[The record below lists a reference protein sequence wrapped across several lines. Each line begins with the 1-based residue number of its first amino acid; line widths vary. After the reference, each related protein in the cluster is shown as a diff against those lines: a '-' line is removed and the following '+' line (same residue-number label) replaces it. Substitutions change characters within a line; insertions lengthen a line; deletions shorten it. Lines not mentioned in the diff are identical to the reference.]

1 MKQNNYPNDPIQEI
15 AEKLREHTVPYKE
28 GSWERFKELEGK
40 KKKFILWPYL
50 SAAAVLLIA
59 FTLFSLPKESKDIAP
74 ELTSKQVISQKKD
87 LKEEVVI
94 NEEPL
99 SESLYTE
106 ENKQNIYQK
115 HEILE
120 EEVISG
126 SLLANQVIDNTAEA
140 IYNAEINTSQESIQL
155 VESVISQPETS
166 LNNVEDS
173 YAKTQSDD
181 DAIEPKTKA
190 KEKKSQ
196 DFLAELLKVEKEERV
211 AFSKVEDRKWSVGLD
226 VASNMSSNNDVNI
239 GGGLAIGYAVSPKVS
254 LSSGISYLHVNAE
267 REIGAV
273 NSKTMQASPNST
285 SGALPL
291 AGRRSTKILRGVD
304 ASLIGLD
311 IPLAINYHISPKVYA
326 SAGVSVFNVLNE
338 RQDNIYE
345 NSNSDVLFIASDS
358 KGPEP
363 VVQTFSSRERTVDK
377 NYEGKGLSGFY
388 NFSVG
393 YAVPVSSKVDIAI
406 EPFYK
411 IPMTSNSGSELNL
424 SNGGIKISTRF

>member
-1 MKQNNYPNDPIQEI
+1 MKQNNHPNDPIQEL
-15 AEKLREHTVPYKE
+15 AEKLREHAVPYKE

-59 FTLFSLPKESKDIAP
+59 FTLFLLPKESQETTP
-74 ELTSKQVISQKKD
+74 ELTSQQA
-87 LKEEVVI
+87 I
-94 NEEPL
+94 NQNEDVAKTEEPL
-99 SESLYTE
+99 SESFYE
-106 ENKQNIYQK
+106 EDKKQDINQK
-115 HEILE
+115 NEFII

-126 SLLANQVIDNTAEA
+126 SLIASRVSDNKSETIISTELTT
-140 IYNAEINTSQESIQL
+140 NKENIQL
-155 VESVISQPETS
+155 AENVENQPEIG
-166 LNNVEDS
+166 LNNGKES
-173 YAKTQSDD
+173 YAKVQSDKD
-181 DAIEPKTKA
+181 KIAPGAKV
-190 KEKKSQ
+190 KEKNSQ
-196 DFLAELLKVEKEERV
+196 DFLAELLKIEKEEEI

-226 VASNMSSNNDVNI
+226 VAPNMSSNNDVNI
-239 GGGLAIGYAVSPKVS
+239 GGGLAIAYAVSPKIFV
-254 LSSGISYLHVNAE
+254 SSGIAYLHVNAE
-267 REIGAV
+267 RGIGSV
-273 NSKTMQASPNST
+273 NSGMQASPGIA

-291 AGRRSTKILRGVD
+291 AGKRSTKTLRGID

-345 NSNSDVLFIASDS
+345 NSNSDVLFIASES
-358 KGPEP
+358 KSPEP
-363 VVQTFSSRERTVDK
+363 VVQTYSSRERTSDK

-393 YAVPVSSKVDIAI
+393 YAVPVSSKVGIAI